1 MSRIKRYGNES
12 NNYVIWFTL
21 SNGKTYYI
29 GEGFVFLSIKDN
41 IEYEVFKATARKYT
55 HLGAK
60 RIHTMIWN
68 KYFNNANEKENG
80 GHVVKSSCYPL
91 TSVEKHLKYY
101 VKNKYFFNHTLWEE
115 GIGFTTLIGFCQMG
129 IALGVL
135 GVWHKID

>member
-1 MSRIKRYGNES
+1 MSRVKRYGNES

-60 RIHTMIWN
+60 RMHTMIWN

-80 GHVVKSSCYPL
+80 GHVVKSSCFPL

-101 VKNKYFFNHTLWEE
+101 VNNKYFFNHTL
-115 GIGFTTLIGFCQMG
+115 
-129 IALGVL
+129 
-135 GVWHKID
+135 